1 MVSTRTY
8 NFFVIIFCLVIT
20 IGSSIPGNSVPEL
33 YIFGMDKLLHV
44 LEYFIL
50 GHLLV
55 NSLSDKTHYPVYLSF
70 VLGLCFALIDETY
83 QLTVI
88 ERSSSSFDVIAD
100 AIGLT
105 LAIIINHKF
114 SKIIG

>member
-1 MVSTRTY
+1 MRTY
-8 NFFVIIFCLVIT
+8 NFLVIIFCLVI
-20 IGSSIPGNSVPEL
+20 IFGSSIPGNSIPEL

-50 GHLLV
+50 GYLLINSV
-55 NSLSDKTHYPVYLSF
+55 NDKTQYPVYLSF

-88 ERSSSSFDVIAD
+88 GRSSSSFDVIAD

-105 LAIIINHKF
+105 SAIIFNHKF
-114 SKIIG
+114 PKISG

>member
-1 MVSTRTY
+1 MSMRTY
-8 NFFVIIFCLVIT
+8 NFLVIIFCLVIT
-20 IGSSIPGNSVPEL
+20 IGSSIPGSSIPEL
-33 YIFGMDKLLHV
+33 KIFGMDKILHV

-50 GHLLV
+50 GYLLINSV
-55 NSLSDKTHYPVYLSF
+55 NDKTQYPVYLSF

-88 ERSSSSFDVIAD
+88 GRSSSSFDVIAD

-105 LAIIINHKF
+105 LAIIFNHKF
-114 SKIIG
+114 SKILG